1 MRAAVVRT
9 YGNVSVEDAPT
20 PEPGEDEV
28 LVRVH
33 ASSLNAVDW
42 YELNGRPVAAR
53 PMMGGVRRP
62 KSSALG
68 SDFAGVVAKV
78 GGSVRDF
85 AVGDEVY
92 GTGAG
97 AFAEYVVASDT
108 VDHKPSS
115 MSFEEAAAVPVAALT
130 ALQGLRDHGAVQPGQ
145 RVLVNGA
152 AGGVGTFAVQVAK
165 ALGAEVD
172 AVCSTGNVEQ
182 AAELGANRV
191 FDYEQ
196 EDFTRSGFR
205 YDVLLDSA
213 GSRSWRAM
221 SRVLSPTATVVLAG
235 GPRKRRLLG
244 PLPHIAAMVLA
255 GKLSTRTVNFFVA
268 KPNRADL
275 AALRALI
282 DDGKIRTLI
291 DRRYDLA
298 QIEEAMHRLDSG
310 HARSKT
316 VVTMQR

>member
-1 MRAAVVRT
+1 MRAATVRT
-9 YGNVSVEDAPT
+9 YGTVGVEDVPT

-28 LVRVH
+28 LVRVR

-42 YELNGRPVAAR
+42 YGLHGRPVAAR

-62 KSSALG
+62 KSRALG
-68 SDFAGVVAKV
+68 SDFAGVVARI
-78 GGSVRDF
+78 GSSVDDF

-92 GTGAG
+92 GTGGG
-97 AFAEYVVASDT
+97 AFAEYVVAGGT

-130 ALQGLRDHGAVQPGQ
+130 ALQGLRDHAAVVAGQ

-165 ALGAEVD
+165 ALGGEVH

-182 AAELGANRV
+182 AAELGADRV

-196 EDFTRSGFR
+196 EDFTRSGVR
-205 YDVLLDSA
+205 YDVLFDTA
-213 GSRSWRAM
+213 GSRSWRAV
-221 SRVLSPTATVVLAG
+221 SRVLGPSTTVVLAG
-235 GPRKRRLLG
+235 GPRERRLFG
-244 PLPHIAAMVLA
+244 PLPHITAMIIG
-255 GKLSTRTVNFFVA
+255 GKLSRQTVKFFVA

-282 DDGKIRTLI
+282 DEGKIRSLI

-316 VVTMQR
+316 VITM